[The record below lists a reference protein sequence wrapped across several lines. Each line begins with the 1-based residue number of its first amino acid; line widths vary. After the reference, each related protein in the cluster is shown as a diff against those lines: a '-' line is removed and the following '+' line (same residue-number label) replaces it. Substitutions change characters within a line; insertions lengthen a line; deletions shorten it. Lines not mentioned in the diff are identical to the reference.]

1 MSLEKAIENKKEKR
15 KPYRGSKA
23 FARSCRNHG
32 NCSWC
37 ERDRLISDTKARM
50 RLEGQEDEFF
60 GYWNF
65 ADPFDVICDYY
76 DEKLEKMGIDPWDF
90 ETRNEL
96 GV

>member
-1 MSLEKAIENKKEKR
+1 
-15 KPYRGSKA
+15 
-23 FARSCRNHG
+23 
-32 NCSWC
+32 
-37 ERDRLISDTKARM
+37 M

-60 GYWNF
+60 GYLSY
-65 ADPFDVICDYY
+65 ADPSDAICDYY